1 MLLATALASVVL
13 PTPGTSSIRAWPRAS
28 RQMTARPTCSS
39 LPTRTLLMLP
49 ISASPSALARSRA
62 SAFKAGVFAAPPPGS
77 AALALATIGHPP
89 GSADL
94 LLDPPG
100 GVTAQGREEQLGNVG
115 GKDAVDGHRTKPE
128 GAGDARQV
136 QPGEEADQEADHDV

>member
-62 SAFKAGVFAAPPPGS
+62 SAFKAGGFAPPPPGS
-77 AALALATIGHPP
+77 AALALATICPPP
-89 GSADL
+89 GSRDL
-94 LLDPPG
+94 LLDPPP
-100 GVTAQGREEQLGNVG
+100 GVTAHAREDQPGNV
-115 GKDAVDGHRTKPE
+115 AGH
-128 GAGDARQV
+128 D
-136 QPGEEADQEADHDV
+136 